1 MDKLFELH
9 GKPKV
14 LRSDNGREFIA
25 ATLLDWLA
33 ERRVKPAFIEKGNP
47 QQNSYVERFNGTM
60 RDELLNGEE
69 SNSVLEV
76 RVVITGWMEEYNQ
89 RLPSLPLDQSNPGA
103 AARASRIIDV
113 PEWLQRNAEIAI
125 EYLERGPQA
134 VFERIRLHDHNNV
147 LFSCRLAWRVGSKGA
162 HAALGQCADE
172 APDDD
177 FRQTCRRFKDALE
190 KEWSLHDP
198 PYWDVKLPY

>member
-1 MDKLFELH
+1 LDKLFELH

-14 LRSDNGREFIA
+14 LRSDNGCEFIA

-60 RDELLNGEE
+60 HHEPLNGEE

-89 RLPSLPLDQSNPGA
+89 RRPH
-103 AARASRIIDV
+103 R
-113 PEWLQRNAEIAI
+113 
-125 EYLERGPQA
+125 
-134 VFERIRLHDHNNV
+134 
-147 LFSCRLAWRVGSKGA
+147 
-162 HAALGQCADE
+162 ALGMLSPSQFAE
-172 APDDD
+172 
-177 FRQTCRRFKDALE
+177 RLKVGRK
-190 KEWSLHDP
+190 
-198 PYWDVKLPY
+198 